1 MLVASRLALAVT
13 LLQFCPRSQG
23 APHDQAPASDPSD
36 PVDAPARASA
46 KSVTPA
52 GMLTV
57 QDPTDANIARMT
69 ADMLETWQYAQ
80 HPFDQEIA
88 GKFLDRYLDTLDYSH
103 MYLLKSDLADF
114 EPYRTNL
121 QILTMKD
128 HDTSPCWKIFA
139 RFMERAG
146 ERAVYVTN
154 LLATEKFDFTGNDR
168 FIANRHT
175 LPYPQDI
182 TEAREFWRQELRCEY
197 LDQLLAAA
205 DITYTGPLTFDSKGA
220 DVALKRD
227 KLHNVSFDFLPKTFL
242 SKDGRQI
249 AWISPGEN
257 DGSNLTLRVD
267 VASADNLKKTTNN
280 FFNAS
285 GDLLGDISFHH
296 LKAET
301 NNAALEAVIH
311 LNEKNLPEIYKTLTN
326 HYVQG
331 LKNYQDL
338 DRDRVFEIYMNS
350 LARAYDPHSDYMGH
364 AEAENFEIQMKLSLF
379 GIGALLMQDGSYC
392 KISELKEGPAA
403 KSGKLKPGDRII
415 AVAQTNSEPVDVV
428 GMPLDKVVEMI
439 RGPKGTQVTLTIIP
453 SDSPDPSIHKEVSLI
468 RDEIKLEDAAAKAR
482 LYEEPKANGHP
493 ALNLGVI
500 DLPSFYADGDEP
512 EMANNGVPSASKDT
526 TTDVARL
533 IRRFKK
539 EHVDG
544 IILDLRRN
552 GGGYL
557 EEAIKLT
564 GLFIPRGPVVQTK
577 DPNGDI
583 VVDSCRDSSVLYDGP
598 LIILTSRFSASAS
611 EILAGALQDYNR
623 ALIVGD
629 HSTFGKGTVQTML
642 ELKPLLQQRHLD
654 FAYNP
659 GSLKITIKK
668 FYRAAGV
675 STQLKGVVSDVEL
688 PSVWNYATDE
698 VGESSLPNALPCDEV
713 PSADLENLN
722 RVAPYLSQLQQL
734 SRQRIATD
742 RDFAYIHEDI
752 ADFLKDQADKSI
764 SLNEAARLAEQKTR
778 TERAQERK
786 KERLSR
792 KKSDDKVFDITLK
805 NVDKP
810 QLEPEVV
817 KTNSIAAA
825 GDLDFNDAAGE
836 VGALANE
843 GDSPGEDA
851 SELDPTLTEAR
862 RILADYVSMINKQP
876 IISQA
881 P

>member
-1 MLVASRLALAVT
+1 
-13 LLQFCPRSQG
+13 
-23 APHDQAPASDPSD
+23 
-36 PVDAPARASA
+36 
-46 KSVTPA
+46 
-52 GMLTV
+52 
-57 QDPTDANIARMT
+57 
-69 ADMLETWQYAQ
+69 
-80 HPFDQEIA
+80 
-88 GKFLDRYLDTLDYSH
+88 
-103 MYLLKSDLADF
+103 
-114 EPYRTNL
+114 
-121 QILTMKD
+121 
-128 HDTSPCWKIFA
+128 
-139 RFMERAG
+139 
-146 ERAVYVTN
+146 
-154 LLATEKFDFTGNDR
+154 
-168 FIANRHT
+168 
-175 LPYPQDI
+175 
-182 TEAREFWRQELRCEY
+182 
-197 LDQLLAAA
+197 
-205 DITYTGPLTFDSKGA
+205 
-220 DVALKRD
+220 
-227 KLHNVSFDFLPKTFL
+227 
-242 SKDGRQI
+242 
-249 AWISPGEN
+249 
-257 DGSNLTLRVD
+257 
-267 VASADNLKKTTNN
+267 
-280 FFNAS
+280 
-285 GDLLGDISFHH
+285 
-296 LKAET
+296 
-301 NNAALEAVIH
+301 
-311 LNEKNLPEIYKTLTN
+311 
-326 HYVQG
+326 
-331 LKNYQDL
+331 
-338 DRDRVFEIYMNS
+338 
-350 LARAYDPHSDYMGH
+350 
-364 AEAENFEIQMKLSLF
+364 
-379 GIGALLMQDGSYC
+379 
-392 KISELKEGPAA
+392 
-403 KSGKLKPGDRII
+403 
-415 AVAQTNSEPVDVV
+415 
-428 GMPLDKVVEMI
+428 
-439 RGPKGTQVTLTIIP
+439 
-453 SDSPDPSIHKEVSLI
+453 
-468 RDEIKLEDAAAKAR
+468 
-482 LYEEPKANGHP
+482 
-493 ALNLGVI
+493 
-500 DLPSFYADGDEP
+500 
-512 EMANNGVPSASKDT
+512 
-526 TTDVARL
+526 VARL

-825 GDLDFNDAAGE
+825 GE